1 MSFEGYNQ
9 LLCKKGHYFNLD
21 VYDAR
26 DIEDI
31 KCPVCKENVAW
42 YNIVDVTNGSYEGK
56 VRIDGYIE
64 LKIKT
69 KKNLLLVNR
78 SEINPQDLIKGMDY
92 LGNIPEDPQIQ
103 EMSLNGRSL
112 LDLKDDNS
120 ALNNLRVVGDKIW
133 H

>member
-1 MSFEGYNQ
+1 MSFEGFNQ

-42 YNIVDVTNGSYEGK
+42 YNIVDVTNGSYEGDE
-56 VRIDGYIE
+56 RIDGYID

-69 KKNLLLVNR
+69 EEKTCKCSKCSNVHVVEVETYKIPKKGGHIV
-78 SEINPQDLIKGMDY
+78 K
-92 LGNIPEDPQIQ
+92 
-103 EMSLNGRSL
+103 
-112 LDLKDDNS
+112 
-120 ALNNLRVVGDKIW
+120 
-133 H
+133 

>member
-9 LLCKKGHYFNLD
+9 LLCKKGHFFTQD

-31 KCPVCKENVAW
+31 KCPVCKEKVAW
-42 YNIVDVTNGSYEGK
+42 WNIVDVTNGSYEGK

-69 KKNLLLVNR
+69 KTKTCKCSKCSNVHVVDDATYQIPKKGGHRVPKHKCKNTYV
-78 SEINPQDLIKGMDY
+78 I
-92 LGNIPEDPQIQ
+92 
-103 EMSLNGRSL
+103 
-112 LDLKDDNS
+112 
-120 ALNNLRVVGDKIW
+120 DKEPNEKA
-133 H
+133 